1 LHTGQLARN
10 KINNSQKKEGVAPYS
25 DLNDCFYISACNSVD
40 ITTRQILAELGD
52 KIGNMPPTAL
62 GNKSFFNNSLN
73 KSQFPNLNNT
83 SLNVENNASAVIQEE
98 QSMIVKQ

>member
-1 LHTGQLARN
+1 M
-10 KINNSQKKEGVAPYS
+10 APYS

-40 ITTRQILAELGD
+40 YTTRQILAELGD
-52 KIGNMPPTAL
+52 KIGNMPTNAH

-83 SLNVENNASAVIQEE
+83 SLNVENNVSAVIQEE
-98 QSMIVKQ
+98 QSMPLKQ